1 MAEHA
6 EVRGKDTDAAAEAS
20 QVGKQHTIVEAI
32 QQVMG
37 ADGHPMAVPDIY
49 EAIVRQGLYR
59 FRAVD
64 PAHIVRT
71 QIRRHCVGLDFPSS
85 SRTKLFQMVGSGT
98 YGLLRAPVRRA
109 EREFRSKASRSSSRT
124 IEILKRTHQAFI
136 TEFRKYLLQELGKLD
151 PASFERFCRNLLRA
165 YGFREVEVT
174 RVSKD
179 GGIDGYGQLKVGFAY
194 FNVAFQCKRW
204 RGNVGRA
211 EVSQFR
217 GDIQGQYE
225 TGIFFTTARFT
236 PDAKGLSMRTGAVPI
251 ILVDG
256 TTIVDIMIDKQFG
269 IEKEELPVYTSALDL
284 AIAE

>member
-1 MAEHA
+1 MDA
-6 EVRGKDTDAAAEAS
+6 DTAPSLRTLEPA
-20 QVGKQHTIVEAI
+20 KQQTIVEAI
-32 QQVMG
+32 QQVMKV
-37 ADGHPMAVPDIY
+37 DGRPMTVPDIY
-49 EAIVRQGLYR
+49 EAIIRQGLYQ

-71 QIRRHCVGLDFPSS
+71 QIRRHCIGLDFPSS

-98 YGLLRAPVRRA
+98 YDLLRAPIRR
-109 EREFRSKASRSSSRT
+109 ERELRLKVSYSSSRT
-124 IEILKRTHQAFI
+124 VETLRKTHQAFVA
-136 TEFRKYLLQELGKLD
+136 EFRKHLLQDLGKLD

-174 RVSKD
+174 RISKD

-194 FNVAFQCKRW
+194 FSVAFQCKRW

-225 TGIFFTTARFT
+225 TGLFFTTARFT
-236 PDAKGLSMRTGAVPI
+236 PDAKGISMRTGVVPI

-256 TTIVDIMIDKQFG
+256 STIVDIMIDKQFG
-269 IEKEELPVYTSALDL
+269 IENEELPIYTPALDL
-284 AIAE
+284 AIAD